1 MRVIAGRA
9 RGTSL
14 IAPEGTGTRPTTDRT
29 KETLF
34 NVLMPDIPDC
44 IFLDLFSGS
53 GAIAI
58 EALSRG
64 AKEAHLVEKDKKAVA
79 CIRQN
84 LKKTHMDSGEA
95 SVYTQDYA
103 IVLEQ
108 FYLEKKQFDIVFMDI
123 RMPVMNGLEA
133 VHEIRNMNREDAKTL
148 PVIAMSAN
156 AFSDDI
162 ERSLKA
168 GMNAHVSK
176 PLDAQMMIQAIN
188 ENRLR

>member
-1 MRVIAGRA
+1 
-9 RGTSL
+9 
-14 IAPEGTGTRPTTDRT
+14 
-29 KETLF
+29 
-34 NVLMPDIPDC
+34 
-44 IFLDLFSGS
+44 
-53 GAIAI
+53 
-58 EALSRG
+58 
-64 AKEAHLVEKDKKAVA
+64 
-79 CIRQN
+79 
-84 LKKTHMDSGEA
+84 
-95 SVYTQDYA
+95 
-103 IVLEQ
+103 
-108 FYLEKKQFDIVFMDI
+108 MDI

-133 VHEIRNMNREDAKTL
+133 VHEIRSMNRKDAKAL

>member
-9 RGTSL
+9 RGTNL

-95 SVYTQDYA
+95 SVYAQDYA

-108 FYLEKKQFDIVFMDI
+108 LRLEKKQFDIVFMDPPYQKELEKDVLHQLI
-123 RMPVMNGLEA
+123 EKGLLKKDALVVVEADLNTDFSYLAELPYRLWKEKRYKTNMHLFFIYDGLE
-133 VHEIRNMNREDAKTL
+133 
-148 PVIAMSAN
+148 
-156 AFSDDI
+156 
-162 ERSLKA
+162 
-168 GMNAHVSK
+168 
-176 PLDAQMMIQAIN
+176 
-188 ENRLR
+188 